1 MMNLLPSGQNQ
12 YMKTL
17 VDGGAE
23 SIMPPSK
30 EDVKN
35 WTTFY
40 PMYFNSEF
48 SIKNGRRVSKNVA
61 VVNPRCDEIV
71 NGLKQLGLRSIV
83 ESVSKNLCVQPLL
96 I

>member
-1 MMNLLPSGQNQ
+1 M
-12 YMKTL
+12 
-17 VDGGAE
+17 
-23 SIMPPSK
+23 MPPSK
-30 EDVKN
+30 EEVKD

-71 NGLKQLGLRSIV
+71 NALK
-83 ESVSKNLCVQPLL
+83 
-96 I
+96 